1 MAGRFYSILVLL
13 LLLNLS
19 GANLESA
26 AQVVAPKGKTDA
38 SKVTWKSEVDDSIL
52 DRRVTSSMTYSQLV
66 PRSYQALSSGKRTD
80 NDERWSR
87 HSSDV
92 GGLESTRAGNL
103 AASGHYAEA
112 IDQYTEAIEVAKK
125 NQRGHHV
132 ADWFFQRSL
141 LYEKLGLSDRAIQD
155 LVDASRVPIAGE
167 PARFKIALAL
177 INHGKYVEAES
188 LLKDCVK
195 SGFSLFRSYHYYLLG
210 YSQEKENQFAAA
222 ADSYRKAATLFS
234 ASGVTP
240 PAEAALD
247 AFNRV
252 EKADPGLS
260 MKDLKP
266 PASNLPSMQKLV
278 TALVTSKEVFNLDQ
292 LKELCGVSGFSE
304 SKEAFWP
311 ARQREQFPEIRS
323 IRIEKLKTGGKKL
336 VVDLDT
342 ILCCVNRET
351 IEPFLKDSISV
362 EQNFRADY
370 GHIEGYR
377 VPSGTV
383 LITLLNGGFKS
394 IKYLE
399 LYSLDAS
406 YPPPKRISTN
416 QSGSGAGQVST
427 RMSRVN
433 QITRFRRDGNFKTA
447 EMVADEWIKAEPS
460 SSVPYIRKAELK
472 AQQNDY
478 DGAVA
483 TIDEALKAGVEDA
496 NSKNR
501 YHGNLFLIMKGSYL
515 LELKRFK
522 EALECLERG
531 FPERLSPE
539 NLVLAARAEIG
550 VGRYEDAEADLKE
563 AMKEFFRSARIIKR
577 DECQALL
584 DSLKDK
590 LPSDG
595 ADTAVTSEKEKALF
609 YSQRSLV
616 KKAKERQENELRL
629 ARARMAVKLTGMN
642 RARSPLEFIRSVAAL
657 LREEQRLG
665 VKESVGQDR
674 DKYIAGAVES
684 YSFYQPAEEYN
695 DQCLGTLVLML
706 NSLDEDSY
714 KIQLEKL
721 LNLSERSFKEKSY
734 RHRRDQC
741 FISNS
746 SRKPDDK
753 VSLIKKMIEVR
764 KSHQNETGADCASL
778 YRELGWKL
786 KGNGDRVGAENAFK
800 SAVAEKL
807 GSKKQSI
814 YLINLAIFYT
824 DNVEFAKA
832 RKAWKEAAEVE
843 SWKLSKGTASSL
855 ASLSKRLRDRGD
867 NAGSK
872 EILEEVLKHP
882 NKNVIEE
889 FDPVF
894 RKRVEQLKESNKNN
908 SAETFLKR
916 VIAACRRCDLP
927 ESLIDW
933 QMQLSQLCL
942 LSGKKDLSESLYL
955 EAKDSLKKK
964 GESTDALEIR
974 RRTDLKQ
981 AGIKFEEPK
990 QSNSQLFDKVV
1001 TFPYALYAF
1010 SELSLNGNTMTGS
1023 IDSSKATHYHSIIT
1037 SSQNGGDVASPG
1049 KIEVT
1054 GNTNIFGTIHGKLS
1068 GKATPQLNAW
1078 MKIGK
1083 TKLDKDCPV
1092 LNRQVKLDG
1101 TLPRTNLGDYKGG
1114 APLKGGDYEATS
1126 LPASVSICENL
1137 TRAVRIFITD
1147 DSTASKVAAY
1157 GPSCDY
1163 SDKDPKRLQ
1172 IYYLG
1177 YRPIVFGHNSNVCA
1191 LVYAPHAE
1199 VKMGDNNCDFTGAI
1213 IADKITAV
1221 GNVTVNYDR
1230 ALTGYGFV
1238 PSKESAELDPPEPPQ
1253 LNRHERERAR
1263 KKEREERS
1271 RAYEQAKS
1279 KRIATLK
1286 ALVQKYPA
1294 LARLDIIDGPVI
1306 YEEGSGGVRSGGS
1319 SDGKVMRIN
1328 GPNSVVVRGL
1338 GDGSHNIVLDGMRL
1352 VDIADAKL
1360 RAGDLKRAEELFT
1373 MALRARADSETFG
1386 LLGKCWYKMKKLDDA
1401 KQACAAAL
1409 ELDSGN
1415 KQALS
1420 LKKDL
1425 GK

>member
-1 MAGRFYSILVLL
+1 MAGRFNSILVSL

-19 GANLESA
+19 CANLEGGAKIILQEGNSH
-26 AQVVAPKGKTDA
+26 A
-38 SKVTWKSEVDDSIL
+38 SKVTWKSEVDDSFL
-52 DRRVTSSMTYSQLV
+52 DRRITSSMTYSSLI
-66 PRSYQALSSGKRTD
+66 PRRVKDLSGGKRTD
-80 NDERWSR
+80 DDERWNR
-87 HSSDV
+87 CTRDV
-92 GGLESTRAGNL
+92 GDIEAFRAKKL

-112 IDQYTEAIEVAKK
+112 IDQYTDAIARVRDHNHKY
-125 NQRGHHV
+125 NL
-132 ADWFFQRSL
+132 ADLLFNRSI
-141 LYEKLGLSDRAIQD
+141 LYEKVGLADKAVKD
-155 LVDASRVPIAGE
+155 LLDAGNVPRTAE
-167 PARFKIALAL
+167 TVRFKIALAM
-177 INHGKYVEAES
+177 INHGKYAEAEG
-188 LLKDCVK
+188 LLKECVE
-195 SGFSLFRSYHYYLLG
+195 SGYSLFRSYHYYLLG

-252 EKADPGLS
+252 KQVDPGLS

-266 PASNLPSMQKLV
+266 PVSNKDIVEKVVKGLV
-278 TALVTSKEVFNLDQ
+278 TDKDVFIPSH
-292 LKELCGVSGFSE
+292 LKELCGFAELKETSWSFIPQPYPGKYPEFSL
-304 SKEAFWP
+304 
-311 ARQREQFPEIRS
+311 RV
-323 IRIEKLKTGGKKL
+323 EKLKTGGRKL
-336 VVDLDT
+336 VLDLDT
-342 ILCCVNRET
+342 VLCSVDKKV
-351 IEPFLKDSISV
+351 IGPYLKDSV
-362 EQNFRADY
+362 ETTQQWRGDY
-370 GHIEGYR
+370 AHVEGYR
-377 VPSGTV
+377 VASGTI
-383 LITLLNGGFKS
+383 LITILNGGFKS
-394 IKYLE
+394 IKKLE
-399 LYSLDAS
+399 LYSQDAF

-416 QSGSGAGQVST
+416 QSGFGAGQVST
-427 RMSRVN
+427 QMSRDN
-433 QITRFRRDGNFKTA
+433 QITRFRRDGNFKAA
-447 EMVADEWIKAEPS
+447 ERVADEWLKAES
-460 SSVPYIRKAELK
+460 RSSVPYIRKAELK
-472 AQQNDY
+472 AQQKDY
-478 DGAVA
+478 EGAVA
-483 TIDEALKAGVEDA
+483 TIDEALKAGVEDE

-501 YHGNLFLIMKGSYL
+501 YSGNKLLIMKGSYL
-515 LELKRFK
+515 LELNRFK

-531 FPERLSPE
+531 FPEILSPE

-577 DECQALL
+577 DQCQALL
-584 DSLKDK
+584 DSFKDK
-590 LPSDG
+590 LPSGG
-595 ADTAVTSEKEKALF
+595 ADTAVKSENEKALF
-609 YSQRSLV
+609 YSQRSLI
-616 KKAKERQENELRL
+616 KRAKERQENELRL
-629 ARARMAVKLTGMN
+629 VRARMAVKLTGMN

-665 VKESVGQDR
+665 IKKSVGQDR
-674 DKYIAGAVES
+674 DKYIADAVES

-695 DQCLGTLVLML
+695 DQCLRILVLLL

-721 LNLSERSFKEKSY
+721 LNLSERPFKVDDY
-734 RHRRDQC
+734 RYRRDEC

-764 KSHQNETGADCASL
+764 ERHRKETRADCASL

-786 KGNGDRVGAENAFK
+786 KGIGDRARAENAFK

-824 DNVEFAKA
+824 DNAEFAKA
-832 RKAWKEAAEVE
+832 RKAWIEAAEVE

-867 NAGSK
+867 SAGSN

-889 FDPVF
+889 FDLVF
-894 RKRVEQLKESNKNN
+894 RNRVEQLKESKKYN
-908 SAETFLKR
+908 SAETFIKR
-916 VIAACRRCDLP
+916 IIAACRRCDLP
-927 ESLIDW
+927 ESLLDW

-942 LSGKKDLSESLYL
+942 LSGKQDLSESIYL
-955 EAKDSLKKK
+955 EVRNGLKMK
-964 GESTDALEIR
+964 GESTDGLEIR

-990 QSNSQLFDKVV
+990 QANSSLFDKVV
-1001 TFPYALYAF
+1001 TFNYALYAF

-1023 IDSSKATHYHSIIT
+1023 IDSSQATHYHSIIT

-1049 KIEVT
+1049 KIEIT

-1068 GKATPQLNAW
+1068 GRATPQLNAW

-1083 TKLDKDCPV
+1083 TKLDKDCPI

-1101 TLPRTNLGDYKGG
+1101 TLPRTKLGDYKGG

-1126 LPASVSICENL
+1126 LPASVAICENL
-1137 TRAVRIFITD
+1137 TKPVRIFITD
-1147 DSTASKVAAY
+1147 DSTVDKVAVH
-1157 GPSCDY
+1157 GLNCDY
-1163 SDKDPKRLQ
+1163 RQKDPKRLQ

-1199 VKMGDNNCDFTGAI
+1199 VKMGDNNCHFTGAI

-1253 LNRHERERAR
+1253 LNRHERERAK

-1271 RAYEQAKS
+1271 RAYEEAKN
-1279 KRIATLK
+1279 KRIATIK
-1286 ALVQKYPA
+1286 TLVQKYPG
-1294 LARLDIIDGPVI
+1294 LARLDIIDGPVV
-1306 YEEGSGGVRSGGS
+1306 YEEGSGGDRSGGS

-1338 GDGSHNIVLDGMRL
+1338 GDGSHSIVLDGMRL

-1360 RAGDLKRAEELFT
+1360 RGGDLKRAEELFT

-1386 LLGKCWYKMKKLDDA
+1386 LLGKCWYKMNKNDDA

-1409 ELDSGN
+1409 ELDAGN

-1420 LKKDL
+1420 LKKKL